1 MRFNLSPS
9 QSKNAAKQVMRV
21 ITDRSGSAS
30 VEFSM
35 LAIPLFIP
43 LFIFISQFS
52 HSSDAQDS
60 LRTLAR
66 ESVRAFVSS
75 ANDEIAFG
83 VAEQIIEKGGAILG
97 HENIE
102 IRILC
107 SASPCISP
115 DARVLVRLT
124 SKSSSN
130 AKIEVSAIEYVS
142 PWA

>member
-1 MRFNLSPS
+1 
-9 QSKNAAKQVMRV
+9 
-21 ITDRSGSAS
+21 
-30 VEFSM
+30 M

-75 ANDEIAFG
+75 SSDEIAFG
-83 VAEQIIEKGGAILG
+83 VAEQIIDKGGAILG

-115 DARVLVRLT
+115 DARVLVRLA
-124 SKSSSN
+124 SKSSAN
-130 AKIEVSAIEYVS
+130 VKIEVSAIEYVS

>member
-1 MRFNLSPS
+1 MIFKLSLSRIKYLP
-9 QSKNAAKQVMRV
+9 VRV
-21 ITDRSGSAS
+21 KSVLIDSSGSAS
-30 VEFSM
+30 VEFSI

-43 LFIFISQFS
+43 LFIFIAQFS

-66 ESVRAFVSS
+66 ESARAFVSS
-75 ANDEIAFG
+75 SNDEIAFG

-97 HENIE
+97 HEDIE
-102 IRILC
+102 VRIIC

-115 DARVLVRLT
+115 DAQVLIRLV
-124 SKSSSN
+124 SRSSTN
-130 AKIEVSAIEYVS
+130 LKTEVSAIEYVS

>member
-1 MRFNLSPS
+1 MIFNLSLS
-9 QSKNAAKQVMRV
+9 RIKNLAVRV
-21 ITDRSGSAS
+21 KNVLIDSRGSAS
-30 VEFSM
+30 VEFSI

-43 LFIFISQFS
+43 LFIFIAQFS

-75 ANDEIAFG
+75 SSDEIAFG
-83 VAEQIIEKGGAILG
+83 VAEQVIKKGGAILG
-97 HENIE
+97 HENIKA
-102 IRILC
+102 RIIC

-115 DARVLVRLT
+115 DARVLIRLV
-124 SKSSSN
+124 SRSSTN
-130 AKIEVSAIEYVS
+130 LKTEVSAIEYVS